1 MSTTEM
7 LSQHL
12 FMYFDSISLDEVN
25 RKAALLQRQ
34 DNKYLVPANMLI
46 NILRDASDAFDVL
59 TISGQR
65 MFAYSTVY
73 YDDSNYQCYLDHHN
87 GKRLRVKVRERLYE
101 QSEVN
106 FLEVKLK
113 SKRKATVKYR
123 MNTQCE
129 TKSYLSGEKVNFVNQ
144 KYSTQYS
151 RDLDMS
157 FKPSLAMRYYRFTLV
172 SKHSSERVTVD
183 SQLCFIGKS
192 SLTTIN
198 DDQLIVEVKSRNGSG
213 VFDKLLRRSA
223 IRSKK
228 KLSKYCL
235 GLCLTDKPGR
245 CNNFLKPMRDLRYIT
260 RPNGYESIEN
270 ALHNFQAGPEVIQYS
285 LEY

>member
-1 MSTTEM
+1 MSTTKM
-7 LSQHL
+7 LSKHL
-12 FMYFDSISLDEVN
+12 HKNFNPISLAEVN
-25 RKAALLQRQ
+25 RKAALLQRR
-34 DNKYLVPANMLI
+34 DNKYLVPVDAFTD
-46 NILRDASDAFDVL
+46 ILLNASDTFDVL
-59 TISGQR
+59 TISGNR
-65 MFAYSTVY
+65 IFAYSTMY

-87 GKRLRVKVRERLYE
+87 GKRLRLKVRERFYE
-101 QSEVN
+101 ESESS

-113 SKRKATVKYR
+113 SKRKATVKHR

-129 TKSYLSGEKVNFVNQ
+129 SKYSLTSEKENFVHQ

-157 FKPSLAMRYYRFTLV
+157 FKSSLAMRYYRFTLV

-213 VFDKLLRRSA
+213 AFDKILRKNG
-223 IRSKK
+223 IRPKK

-235 GLCLTDKPGR
+235 GLCLTDKPIR
-245 CNNFLKPMRDLRYIT
+245 KNNFLKPMRNLRFT
-260 RPNGYESIEN
+260 TSPNGFKSIEN
-270 ALHNFQAGPEVIQYS
+270 ALYNIQENQS
-285 LEY
+285 AHQ

>member
-1 MSTTEM
+1 MLTTKM
-7 LSQHL
+7 LSKQL
-12 FMYFDSISLDEVN
+12 FLNFDPITLDEVN
-25 RKAALLQRQ
+25 RKAALLQRK
-34 DNKYLVPANMLI
+34 DNKYLVPVTVFI
-46 NILRDASDAFDVL
+46 DILRKAGDAFDVL

-65 MFAYSTVY
+65 MFAYSTMY

-87 GKRLRVKVRERLYE
+87 GRRLRVKVRERLYE
-101 QSEVN
+101 QSEVK

-113 SKRKATVKYR
+113 SKRKTTVKYR
-123 MNTQCE
+123 LNTQCD
-129 TKSYLSGEKVNFVNQ
+129 TNSYLTNEKVDFVNN
-144 KYSTQYS
+144 KYSTQYN
-151 RDLDMS
+151 RDLDITLKS
-157 FKPSLAMRYYRFTLV
+157 SLAMRYFRFTLV

-213 VFDKLLRRSA
+213 VFDKLLRKNG

-235 GLCLTDKPGR
+235 GLCLTDKPAR
-245 CNNFLKPMRDLRYIT
+245 RNNFLKPMRDLKYT
-260 RPNGYESIEN
+260 TTPNDFESIQN
-270 ALHNFQAGPEVIQYS
+270 ALQNIQSEPEVIRYAFN
-285 LEY
+285 